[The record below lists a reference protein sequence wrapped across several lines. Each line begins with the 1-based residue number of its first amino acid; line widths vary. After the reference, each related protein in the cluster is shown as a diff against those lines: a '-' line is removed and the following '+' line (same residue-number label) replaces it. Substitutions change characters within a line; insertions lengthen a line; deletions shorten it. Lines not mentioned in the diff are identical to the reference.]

1 MTKIIELADGLL
13 KFGLLIGGMT
23 LFRTIYVYKLEYDSK
38 KWEAEFEKQCRE
50 AEERLAQKWG
60 K

>member
-23 LFRTIYVYKLEYDSK
+23 LFNNLLNWYDK
-38 KWEAEFEKQCRE
+38 KMEWEAIWKKYPRE
-50 AEERLAQKWG
+50 TER
-60 K
+60 